1 MLQRYSALFF
11 AATLFSTAVHAIGQ
25 EQQWGNWSGVINVM
39 EFELSADNSAGERI
53 TLTCRDNRLNVDYS
67 VPENEYQDTS
77 DNGIKEV
84 GLNINGTHFQPGEAA
99 FMALKNTN
107 GDGEIEITRMNKLL
121 SHPFKMNGLH
131 DALQDITWE
140 DCTSH

>member
-11 AATLFSTAVHAIGQ
+11 GATLFSAAVHAMGQ
-25 EQQWGNWSGVINVM
+25 EQQWCNWSGVINVM
-39 EFELSADNSAGERI
+39 EFELSADNSAGERV
-53 TLTCRDNRLNVDYS
+53 TLTCRDSRLIVDYS
-67 VPENEYQDTS
+67 VPEKEYRDTT
-77 DNGIKEV
+77 DDGLKEV

-107 GDGEIEITRMNKLL
+107 GDGKIEITRMNKPL
-121 SHPFKMNGLH
+121 SHPFKTTGLH